1 MVDIYT
7 KYRCTVQMCSVST
20 ATDVD
25 IVESILIR
33 HQLNCEETSV
43 VDILLL
49 LKQMED
55 NIVANDVL
63 ISGNGVWQ
71 S

>member
-43 VDILLL
+43 VDIL
-49 LKQMED
+49 KPMKD
-55 NIVANDVL
+55 NIVANVVL

>member
-1 MVDIYT
+1 MVDIFT
-7 KYRCTVQMCSVST
+7 KNICTVKMCSVST
-20 ATDVD
+20 TTDVD
-25 IVESILIR
+25 IGESILIR
-33 HQLNCEETSV
+33 HLLNCEETSV
-43 VDILLL
+43 VDILLI
-49 LKQMED
+49 LKPMKD

>member
-7 KYRCTVQMCSVST
+7 KYRCTVLMCSVST

>member
-49 LKQMED
+49 LKPMED
-55 NIVANDVL
+55 NIVSNYVL